1 MALDSLIQ
9 LEARIHQTHDL
20 NPQQKEE
27 FLRLISELKAA
38 TADFSTTHD
47 QPTQRR
53 THVNDSSPQV
63 ATGQDTSQHPLR
75 TAMEDLATSVEA
87 FEASHPEVVNA
98 VNRLST
104 LLANMGI

>member
-9 LEARIHQTHDL
+9 LEAKIHQTHDL

-27 FLRLISELKAA
+27 FLRLISELKEAM
-38 TADFSTTHD
+38 ADLSTTHE

-53 THVNDSSPQV
+53 THASDSSPQV
-63 ATGQDTSQHPLR
+63 ATGQKTPQHPLR
-75 TAMEDLATSVEA
+75 TAMEDLSASVEA
-87 FEASHPEVVNA
+87 FEASHPEVVNT
-98 VNRLST
+98 VNTLST